1 MRKMKYSGLQRLIAM
16 LLALVLT
23 VGLLPRITIPVAA
36 DTSSEMLH
44 VTNKLADPS
53 TMDDWVNYFGP
64 DKLSTEFAGGVWT
77 DKTVLASDDQFEHV
91 SLSDPNNF
99 MVALTTIASNK
110 EVAGHTSASSDT
122 MLVLDVS
129 QSMDQ
134 ISAIPTMVEAANAS
148 IEKLQGMNKNNRIG
162 VVLFS
167 GSTAEGNSTA
177 GTALTIL
184 PLGRYKANDDG
195 KYLDY
200 DLTEGGRYSYDDTT
214 IKRASGMTKE
224 DGTAVSGTSSKHTIG
239 GTYTQNGLYKAWQEF
254 EGVTDTAVSSSAGE
268 TKRTP
273 IIILMTDGDPT
284 TGTSS
289 YNNVGTSNIGDGYEP
304 STYNGYRLSFAAQ
317 LTAAWIKGKMEQKYS
332 SDAKFYTLGLGIS
345 SSESATAV
353 LYPASS
359 RETLTG
365 WWETY
370 LAAADGS
377 EVELSYT
384 TQGSYGRPG
393 STSTWEVERD
403 SAVKAMNYVDRFW
416 SADQAD
422 QLPSIFDEI
431 TAEIEVSSKYSVT
444 LVESGDY
451 DMDGYITFA
460 DPLGALMEVK
470 SIKGVSADGVVY
482 TGRELAKSM
491 SEGALG
497 SVENPTDYGDELIRT
512 IKERIGITDTSV
524 AQQLVGAAYA
534 AGQIGYIDDDNYSNY
549 LGWYAD
555 GSNNYMGFWQES
567 DGISTDSAPAG
578 AVYVNRSYLYLG
590 AEGSS
595 DMMHVVV
602 QVNTEIASGK
612 QSVTF
617 KIPAGLIPTVTYR
630 VEASGDSLEDASKLT
645 RIDAQ
650 PMRLLYEVG
659 LQSDINAI
667 NLDAKLSEYLAADPE
682 NHIHTNPDG
691 TYTFYTN
698 SWGVGDGNH
707 EPVYNEEFAQFMP
720 DSHFNPSYQNERYYH
735 VEDDPIYVKNGD
747 SYELYSRAVAPSG
760 SGYYYRRTVIT
771 AATNGGAATVSYVYA
786 PIAEATLAN
795 PDNLEQT
802 GSTWNVKAGVVHT
815 DTERFETLK
824 TQNTTGTLPYADYPL
839 VSHTGGY
846 NVYAFLGNNG
856 LLTVEPAQG
865 LKLSKTVSQVST
877 EEGAP
882 TDFTFK
888 VTLDAQLTQES
899 FYVTDANGDAFPA
912 QITSEGGKTVV
923 TLTLSDKQTAYITG
937 LPTGTGYTVHE
948 EQTVYYNSNYKDDE
962 ISGTVAKYTVD
973 SVDFVNDPRQESQ
986 LAITKKVMHPFE
998 GRPSALNNISFTV
1011 EVDLGQQAAG
1021 MSFPIAE
1028 GGSVTADENGVLT
1041 VSIKAD
1047 TTLTIQGLLEDTPY
1061 EVREVNLPSG
1071 FEWNQASSTGLVG
1084 EIAPTGSTATLINDY
1099 VSTPPVVNPEVE
1111 ISVNKH
1117 IEGEYQEDESFT
1129 FNVELLNKTTGEYEL
1144 LATKTVTIPW
1154 PSHDSGKV
1162 SIGDIVEGFTQL
1174 GSNTFRIT
1182 EADGSTVGMTYS
1194 NQIASFRVDVVDR
1207 DMDGMLEVEVVGLA
1221 NTAVTQDDSGYN
1233 VGASFTNIYEVAS
1246 TYVDVSIK
1254 KNLTNNTGIDMPLT
1268 GFQFS
1273 LYADPA
1279 CTQLAHITEGEQLTV
1294 HAGPKGD
1301 VALRIPVTNI
1311 SQDGAVYY
1319 LKEVVPTDPEPGMTY
1334 SDAIYQVTIHATAIE
1349 NDGDPVLSATADV
1362 ELYSGSGSAQGGT
1375 ATFNNTYELD
1385 AATATITGTKTY
1397 LRGYDNQSAP
1407 MKAGDFSFQ
1416 LWTTDENRE
1425 ADQLVQTVEVNADGT
1440 FSFSTL
1446 SFTGVGTYQYLVRE
1460 VPGDKSYITYDTVD
1474 HFAMVVVTKGEGG
1487 KLEAELRY
1495 RKDGAAENTPQ
1506 AHFTNIYNVSGTAST
1521 TIGGSKTLEVLSGVK
1536 SLVGN
1541 DFTFGLYLAG
1551 EQVATARNIPSGSF
1565 TFPALT
1571 YQASEV
1577 GNTYIYTVKEIIP
1590 EGAVQNPNGSYTYNG
1605 VTYSTASFQV
1615 QVQIVDN
1622 GDGTISAQ
1630 QTLPEAEKIAFTNSY
1645 SASPASYTISG
1656 QKNLTGR
1663 ALSEG
1668 EFTFELFET
1677 DDTYTVTGSPM
1688 ETVTNAAGGSFRF
1701 TALSYSA
1708 VGTHYYVVR
1717 EYIPAQGS
1725 EERLGGVSYDAGL
1738 YQIKVQV
1745 ADNGTGQLTAMVN
1758 ISRPGSTNKSIL
1770 FGNKYEAAPAIV
1782 DLQATKI
1789 YDRLEAEQFSFVLEG
1804 DIDGTAVEQTKT
1816 NDAQG
1821 LVVFDTLTFENEGTY
1836 TFTVTET
1843 DETSIFPWIFFDKTE
1858 YTVTVVVEDNLEGN
1872 LVAAVTYETAEGG
1885 KDSISFTNAYQF
1897 ISTASVILEGTKSY
1911 TDTRTGDPMDIPAGM
1926 FSFQLTGNGVDE
1938 TVENLEGG
1946 SFAFT
1951 ELVFNK
1957 DDIGIP
1963 YTYTVKE
1970 VPGDKSYIGYDPVEY
1985 TVEITASDDGYGG
1998 IAIAKQVNGS
2008 EATPIAFA
2016 NTYTAADATLIL
2028 EAQKSYTKPLAG
2040 DDFTFV
2046 LTGDID
2052 GTPVAQTKT
2061 NDADGKVLFEE
2072 LTFENEGTYTFTVT
2086 ETHGGKDYIGYD
2098 ETVYTVTVTVT
2109 DNGQGNLE
2117 TAVTYT
2123 TDEGNADN
2131 IQFNNIYKFVRTGVL
2146 KLSGTKSYE
2155 NTLTGFYKAIGAD
2168 MFKIRLTGPEVNET
2182 VAVASNGSFSFTDI
2196 VYDESD
2202 VGSTYTYTIVELDG
2216 GEDYIG
2222 YDTAEYT
2229 VTVVI
2234 EDNGEGGLNVNKT
2247 VRKNGSPV
2255 NDIKFANTYTPAPVK
2270 VRLEA
2275 RKEYTKS
2282 LADNKFTFLL
2292 DGYIGT
2298 APVSQDKQNDADGKV
2313 LFDELTFERTGA
2325 YTFTVK
2331 EQGGGKD
2338 YISYDGTVYT
2348 VTVNVT
2354 DPGDGQLK
2362 ADVSY
2367 KVGTA
2372 PKSSILFV
2380 NTYKFISGASVELSG
2395 TKTYTNTLTDQPM
2408 AISDGMF
2415 SFKVSC
2421 PDYREGYSETVK
2433 NVGGSFTFADL
2444 EFGGTDAGKTYT
2456 FTVEELPGDKDY
2468 IGYDGTKY
2476 TVVIAIADNGQGGV
2490 TVTKTVNGK
2499 ADTPIAFANTYTP
2512 APAIVELEAQKSYD
2526 KPMAGG
2532 EFSFVLTGDIDGTP
2546 MEQTKT
2552 NGADGKVL
2560 FEELT
2565 FGNIGQYTLTV
2576 TETPDTENYPWIDF
2590 DATSYT
2596 VNVDVKDNDGQG
2608 NLVADVTYTTA
2619 EGGKDSISFTNGY
2632 KFITG
2637 DSVSI
2642 EGVKNFVESTMEGGE
2657 FTFHLYQTGEDYA
2670 IEGATLIGTATN
2682 DAEGSFS
2689 FLPDAVEQFNY
2700 SNPGTHYYALLED
2713 ATDPMDQVLYD
2724 ENIYNFKVEV
2734 TDIGQ
2739 GAVDAQII
2747 CVNATSDTVVFRNV
2761 PFGEITEKTVAMAA
2775 DPTVSVDGKYVK
2787 PGEEILYTLR
2797 YTNYLGKEAEV
2808 TFTDVIPE
2816 NTTYVDGSAGDG
2828 VYDGKTGTLTWTVTA
2843 QPEEVITVSF
2853 KVTANAPDKVVKN
2866 KATVTDGKNTYTTN
2880 EVTSHTFEDVVEK
2893 AVVLESAPAVSVDG
2907 EKVEIGSILVYTIR
2921 YNNLTG
2927 EKTGVTITDKL
2938 PAHTSFVSASDGGVH
2953 ADGTVKW
2960 TMDVE
2965 AWQSVT
2971 VTVKVK
2977 VDTPEV
2983 TLKNKA
2989 TVLEGENQYTSNEV
3003 TTETYE
3009 KVTPPT
3015 GDSFQMV
3022 LLCVLLLASGM
3033 GIVILA
3039 ATGKKKEAEQ

>member
-23 VGLLPRITIPVAA
+23 VGLLPRITVPAAA
-36 DTSSEMLH
+36 DASGAMLN
-44 VTNKLADPS
+44 VNQKLADPS

-64 DKLSTEFAGGVWT
+64 DRLSTEFAGGVWT
-77 DKTVLASDDQFEHV
+77 DKTVLASDDQFQHV

-99 MVALTTIASNK
+99 MVALTAIASNK

-134 ISAIPTMVEAANAS
+134 ISAVPTMVEAANAS

-167 GSTAEGNSTA
+167 GSTQEGNSTA

-184 PLGRYKANDDG
+184 PLDRYKANGDG

-200 DLTEGGRYSYDDTT
+200 DLTEGGWNSDDDTT

-224 DGTAVSGTSSKHTIG
+224 DGTPVSGTSSKQTVG

-254 EGVTDTAVSSSAGE
+254 EDVTDTAVSSGAGE

-273 IIILMTDGDPT
+273 IVILMTDGDPT

-289 YNNVGTSNIGDGYEP
+289 YNSVGTSNIGDGYAP

-317 LTAAWIKGKMEQKYS
+317 LTAAWIKGKLEEKYS

-359 RETLTG
+359 RETVTG
-365 WWETY
+365 WWDTY

-384 TQGSYGRPG
+384 TGGLFG
-393 STSTWEVERD
+393 STYTWEVRRD

-416 SADQAD
+416 SANEAD
-422 QLPSIFDEI
+422 ELPSIFDEI

-470 SIKGVSADGVVY
+470 SIKGISAGDTVF

-491 SEGALG
+491 NSGALG

-512 IKERIGITDTSV
+512 IKERIGITNTSV

-534 AGQIGYIDDDNYSNY
+534 AGQIGYTDDNNYSNF
-549 LGWYAD
+549 LGWYGD
-555 GSNNYMGFWQES
+555 GSNNYMGFWQQS
-567 DGISTDSAPAG
+567 DGISPDSAPAG
-578 AVYVNRSYLYLG
+578 AVYANRSYLYLG
-590 AEGSS
+590 AEGNS
-595 DMMHVVV
+595 DMMHVIV
-602 QVNTEIASGK
+602 QVNTEIATGK

-630 VEASGDSLEDASKLT
+630 VEAQGDSLEDASKLT
-645 RIDAQ
+645 RVDAQ

-667 NLDAKLSEYLAADPE
+667 NLDAKLAEYLAADPE

-698 SWGVGDGNH
+698 SWGMGDGDH
-707 EPVYNEEFAQFMP
+707 APEYNEEFAKVMP

-735 VEDDPIYVKNGD
+735 VETDPIYVKNG
-747 SYELYSRAVAPSG
+747 SAYELYSRAAAPSG

-771 AATNGGAATVSYVYA
+771 AATNGGAASVSYIYA
-786 PIAEATLAN
+786 PIAESILAN

-802 GSTWNVKAGVVHT
+802 GSTWNVKAGVVHA

-824 TQNTTGTLPYADYPL
+824 TTNTTNTLSYSNYPL

-865 LKLSKTVSQVST
+865 IKLSKTVSQAST

-882 TDFTFK
+882 TSFTFK
-888 VTLDAQLTQES
+888 VTLDADLAAGS
-899 FYVTDANGDAFPA
+899 FSVTDADGAALPA
-912 QITSEGGKTVV
+912 AVTREGGKTVV
-923 TLTLSDKQTAYITG
+923 TLTLSDRQTAYITG

-948 EQTVYYNSNYKDDE
+948 EQTVYYNSNYEHDSV
-962 ISGTVAKYTVD
+962 SGTVAKYTV
-973 SVDFVNDPRQESQ
+973 SEVDFVNDPRQEST
-986 LAITKKVMHPFE
+986 LAITKKVLHPFE
-998 GRPSALNNISFTV
+998 GRPAALNNISFTV

-1021 MSFPIAE
+1021 MTFPLAE

-1041 VSIKAD
+1041 VSVKAD
-1047 TTLTIQGLLEDTPY
+1047 ATVTIQGILEDTPY
-1061 EVREVNLPSG
+1061 EIREVNVPSG
-1071 FEWNQASSTGLVG
+1071 FVWNQASSTGLVG
-1084 EIAPTGSTATLINDY
+1084 EIAPTGSTALLINDY
-1099 VSTPPVVNPEVE
+1099 VSSPPVVNPQVE

-1117 IEGEYQEDESFT
+1117 IEGDYLEDESFT
-1129 FNVELLNKTTGEYEL
+1129 FNVELLNKTTGQYEL

-1154 PSHDSGKV
+1154 PSHDSGTV
-1162 SIGDIVEGFTQL
+1162 SIGDIVGGFTQL

-1194 NQIASFRVDVVDR
+1194 SQIASFRVDVVDP
-1207 DMDGMLEVEVVGLA
+1207 DMDGKLEVEVVGLA
-1221 NTAVTQDDSGYN
+1221 NTAVTKDDSGYN
-1233 VGASFTNIYEVAS
+1233 VGANFTNIYDVDS
-1246 TYVDVSIK
+1246 TYVDVNIK
-1254 KNLTNNTGIDMPLT
+1254 KNLTNNTGIDIPLT

-1279 CTQLAHITEGEQLTV
+1279 CTQLAHITEGEHLTV

-1319 LKEVVPTDPEPGMTY
+1319 LKEVVPASTEPGMSY
-1334 SDAIYQVTIHATAIE
+1334 SDAIYKVTLQVQAVE
-1349 NDGDPVLSATADV
+1349 NGGDPMLSATADV
-1362 ELYSGSGSAQGGT
+1362 ELYSGTGSVESGT
-1375 ATFNNTYELD
+1375 VVFNNTYELQ
-1385 AATATITGTKTY
+1385 AATATIQGTKTY

-1416 LWTTDENRE
+1416 LWTTNAQRE
-1425 ADQLVQTVEVNADGT
+1425 AEKLVETVEVNADGT

-1506 AHFTNIYNVSGTAST
+1506 AQFTNIYNVSGTAST

-1541 DFTFGLYLAG
+1541 DFTFGLYLDG
-1551 EQVATARNIPSGSF
+1551 QQVATAKNIANGSF
-1565 TFPALT
+1565 TFPAQI

-1577 GNTYIYTVKEIIP
+1577 GNTYSYTVKEIVP
-1590 EGAVQNPNGSYTYNG
+1590 EGAVQNPDGSYTYNG

-1615 QVQIVDN
+1615 EVKLVDN
-1622 GDGTISAQ
+1622 GDGTVSAQ
-1630 QTLPEAEKIAFTNSY
+1630 QTLLEAEKIAFTNSY
-1645 SASPASYTISG
+1645 SAKPASYTISG

-1677 DDTYTVTGSPM
+1677 DETYTVTGSPK
-1688 ETVTNAAGGSFRF
+1688 ETVTNAPGGSFRF
-1701 TALSYSA
+1701 TALGYSA

-1717 EYIPAQGS
+1717 EYIPAQSS

-1745 ADNGTGQLTAMVN
+1745 TDNGTGQLTAMVTVY
-1758 ISRPGSTNKSIL
+1758 RPGSANTNIL

-1782 DLQATKI
+1782 DLEATKI
-1789 YDRLEAEQFSFVLEG
+1789 YDRLEAEQFSFELEG
-1804 DIDGTAVEQTKT
+1804 DINGTPVEQTKT
-1816 NDAQG
+1816 NDADG
-1821 LVVFDTLTFENEGTY
+1821 LVVFDTLIFDKAGTY
-1836 TFTVTET
+1836 EFKVTET
-1843 DETSIFPWIFFDKTE
+1843 DDTSIFPWIFFDKTV
-1858 YTVTVVVEDNLEGN
+1858 YTVKIEVKDNLEGN
-1872 LVAAVTYETAEGG
+1872 LVPTVSYTTDKGDA
-1885 KDSISFTNAYQF
+1885 DSIVFTNSY
-1897 ISTASVILEGTKSY
+1897 ILEDEVKVTLEGTKTY
-1911 TDTRTGDPMDIPAGM
+1911 ENTVTKQPMEMKDGM
-1926 FSFQLTGNGVDE
+1926 FQFQLSSEDYGKDYSK
-1938 TVENLEGG
+1938 TVTNVGG
-1946 SFAFT
+1946 SFTFP
-1951 ELVFNK
+1951 ELVF
-1957 DDIGIP
+1957 
-1963 YTYTVKE
+1963 T
-1970 VPGDKSYIGYDPVEY
+1970 
-1985 TVEITASDDGYGG
+1985 
-1998 IAIAKQVNGS
+1998 
-2008 EATPIAFA
+2008 
-2016 NTYTAADATLIL
+2016 
-2028 EAQKSYTKPLAG
+2028 
-2040 DDFTFV
+2040 
-2046 LTGDID
+2046 
-2052 GTPVAQTKT
+2052 
-2061 NDADGKVLFEE
+2061 EE
-2072 LTFENEGTYTFTVT
+2072 DVGQTYTFTVK
-2086 ETHGGKDYIGYD
+2086 ELDGGKDYIGYD
-2098 ETVYTVTVTVT
+2098 DAVYTV
-2109 DNGQGNLE
+2109 E
-2117 TAVTYT
+2117 
-2123 TDEGNADN
+2123 
-2131 IQFNNIYKFVRTGVL
+2131 I
-2146 KLSGTKSYE
+2146 
-2155 NTLTGFYKAIGAD
+2155 AIGDDLA
-2168 MFKIRLTGPEVNET
+2168 
-2182 VAVASNGSFSFTDI
+2182 
-2196 VYDESD
+2196 
-2202 VGSTYTYTIVELDG
+2202 
-2216 GEDYIG
+2216 
-2222 YDTAEYT
+2222 
-2229 VTVVI
+2229 
-2234 EDNGEGGLNVNKT
+2234 GGL
-2247 VRKNGSPV
+2247 
-2255 NDIKFANTYTPAPVK
+2255 
-2270 VRLEA
+2270 
-2275 RKEYTKS
+2275 
-2282 LADNKFTFLL
+2282 
-2292 DGYIGT
+2292 
-2298 APVSQDKQNDADGKV
+2298 
-2313 LFDELTFERTGA
+2313 
-2325 YTFTVK
+2325 
-2331 EQGGGKD
+2331 
-2338 YISYDGTVYT
+2338 
-2348 VTVNVT
+2348 
-2354 DPGDGQLK
+2354 
-2362 ADVSY
+2362 
-2367 KVGTA
+2367 
-2372 PKSSILFV
+2372 
-2380 NTYKFISGASVELSG
+2380 
-2395 TKTYTNTLTDQPM
+2395 
-2408 AISDGMF
+2408 
-2415 SFKVSC
+2415 
-2421 PDYREGYSETVK
+2421 
-2433 NVGGSFTFADL
+2433 
-2444 EFGGTDAGKTYT
+2444 
-2456 FTVEELPGDKDY
+2456 
-2468 IGYDGTKY
+2468 
-2476 TVVIAIADNGQGGV
+2476 
-2490 TVTKTVNGK
+2490 TVTKTVNGSP
-2499 ADTPIAFANTYTP
+2499 DTPIAFANTYTP
-2512 APAIVELEAQKSYD
+2512 APAIVELEAQKEYTKPMTGGDFSFVLEGDIDGTPVAQTKTNDAQGLVDFDTLTFENEGTYTFTVTETDGGKDYIGYDETVYTVTVKVEDNKAGNLVPTVTYATAEGSESSITFTNTYIFVRTASVELSGTKTYENTLTGFYKAIGEDMFQVQLTGPGVNETVKVKPDGSFKFTDLVYDGDDAGETYTYTVKELPGDKTYIGYDTAEYTVTVEIKDDGLGGVTATKTVKKNGADAADIRFANTYTPAPVKVRLEAQKEYTKSLAENKFTFLLDGYIGTTPISQDKQNDAQGKVLFDELTFEREGTYTFTVKEQKGDKQYIEYDGTAYTVTVKVTDPGDGQLKADVSYKAGTAPADSIRFVNTYKFISGASVELEGTKSYTNTVTNQPMAISDGMFSFKVSSADYRGGYSETVTNVGGSFAFADLAFNGTDAGKTYTFTVEELDGGKDYIGYDEAKYTVVIAIADNGVGGLTVTKTVNGETDNAIAFANTYNPAPATVELEAQKSYD

-2532 EFSFVLTGDIDGTP
+2532 EFSFVLSGDIDGTP
-2546 MEQTKT
+2546 VEQTKT
-2552 NGADGKVL
+2552 NDAGGKVL
-2560 FEELT
+2560 FDKLT
-2565 FGNIGQYTLTV
+2565 FENIGQYTFTV

-2590 DATSYT
+2590 DGTSYT
-2596 VNVDVKDNDGQG
+2596 VNVDVKDNDGLG
-2608 NLVADVTYTTA
+2608 NLVADVTYATA
-2619 EGGKDSISFTNGY
+2619 EGSESSISFTNAY

-2657 FTFHLYQTGEDYA
+2657 FTFNLYQTGEDYA

-2682 DAEGSFS
+2682 DAEGNFS
-2689 FLPDAVEQFNY
+2689 FLPEDVEQFNY
-2700 SNPGTHYYALLED
+2700 SIPGTHHYALLED
-2713 ATDPMDQVLYD
+2713 ATEPMDQVLYD

-2747 CVNATSDTVVFRNV
+2747 CVNATSDTVQFRNV

-2787 PGEEILYTLR
+2787 PGEDIVYTLR

-2816 NTTYVDGSAGDG
+2816 NTAYVDGSAGDG

-2866 KATVTDGKNTYTTN
+2866 KATITDGKNTYTTN
-2880 EVTSHTFEDVVEK
+2880 EVTSHTFEEVVEK
-2893 AVVLESAPAVSVDG
+2893 AVSLESAPAVSIDG
-2907 EKVEIGSILVYTIR
+2907 KKAEIGSILVYTIR

-2927 EKTGVTITDKL
+2927 EKASVTVTDKL
-2938 PAHTSFVSASDGGVH
+2938 PAHTTFVSASTGGVH
-2953 ADGTVKW
+2953 AEGTVKW
-2960 TMDVE
+2960 TVDVE
-2965 AWQSVT
+2965 AWQSVI

-2989 TVLEGENQYTSNEV
+2989 TVLEGENEYTSNEV

-3039 ATGKKKEAEQ
+3039 ATGKKKKTEQ